1 MTKYLLKRILHGVCS
16 LIIIVGIVMILV
28 YSVMDRNLIFAK
40 DSTYTHAANN
50 AKIIYKYGKWEEYG
64 YLDYVPY
71 ADYLQGLKDDGEID
85 EDTRAQAVSI
95 ARQADGD
102 SDLVKEYV
110 KKFKDHYE
118 SKGYKIVR
126 LDAVMMNKKKVA
138 DGGTQQLFAFK
149 DVPMIKRLG
158 S

>member
-71 ADYLQGLKDDGEID
+71 ADYLQGLKDNGEID

-102 SDLVKEYV
+102 SDLVKE
-110 KKFKDHYE
+110 
-118 SKGYKIVR
+118 
-126 LDAVMMNKKKVA
+126 
-138 DGGTQQLFAFK
+138 
-149 DVPMIKRLG
+149 
-158 S
+158 

>member
-85 EDTRAQAVSI
+85 EDTMNILTTMLKKEINVKLDTKYPNRKKAQ
-95 ARQADGD
+95 D
-102 SDLVKEYV
+102 
-110 KKFKDHYE
+110 
-118 SKGYKIVR
+118 
-126 LDAVMMNKKKVA
+126 
-138 DGGTQQLFAFK
+138 
-149 DVPMIKRLG
+149 
-158 S
+158 